1 MQGEGQVAV
10 WVNWRVKGGR
20 NGERVRGRSRSR
32 LPLLISFTWARERL
46 HDLSL
51 SFCSLSLTLSIIR
64 SLAQNSLFLRHKH
77 KTHRK
82 RGGRRRRQQ
91 PHLQKFSASVSNF
104 MLVFRRCRLQAAA
117 GESCCLLWW
126 FCWSSPCSIFASAAA
141 ATAKLERC
149 GFFPETP
156 SEKRNTNIKCR
167 SLGRA
172 MRICSA
178 SSSMEDLL
186 VLTEQPV
193 RDLRTAKE
201 EYPVAQILFTTSR
214 IISLKFLLSY
224 CFSISAYIQN
234 TRVFLIIFW

>member
-1 MQGEGQVAV
+1 M
-10 WVNWRVKGGR
+10 
-20 NGERVRGRSRSR
+20 
-32 LPLLISFTWARERL
+32 T
-46 HDLSL
+46 SL

-64 SLAQNSLFLRHKH
+64 SLAQNSLFLRHTNTKH
-77 KTHRK
+77 TEKE
-82 RGGRRRRQQ
+82 GGRRRRQQ
-91 PHLQKFSASVSNF
+91 SHLQKFSASVSNF

-126 FCWSSPCSIFASAAA
+126 FCWSSPCSIFASAA
-141 ATAKLERC
+141 TAKLERC

-156 SEKRNTNIKCR
+156 SEKRNTDIKCR

-186 VLTEQPV
+186 VLTEPPV